1 MGESSILWLRVAACL
16 YFVGLIDAIATILR
30 RRETFF
36 RLSAGTFGLGA
47 LFHLVSLVEQGLATN
62 HFPTS
67 DILENLSFC
76 GLIVAAAFVAIR
88 WRYKDEA
95 ASLSVFIFP
104 LVFLMTF
111 MAALRSPISSSPVPS
126 WSSDTIRGTWL
137 VVHIVAE
144 LIGYAALLFTSIGSV
159 LYLIQER
166 QLKRKVVPS
175 IYRVLPALGTLD
187 DLILKSLSAG
197 FVFITAGLIIAIVWA
212 FIEHG
217 TRWIGNS
224 SITFSFVTWGV
235 YLALVFFRVSAG
247 WRGRKAAILSLV
259 ALAFCAIT
267 LAAHAGLQNRL
278 L

>member
-1 MGESSILWLRVAACL
+1 MGESTSILWLRVAACL
-16 YFVGLIDAIATILR
+16 YCFGLIEAIATILR

-36 RLSAGTFGLGA
+36 RLAAGLFSVGVM
-47 LFHLVSLVEQGLATN
+47 FHLVSLVEEVLST
-62 HFPTS
+62 HRFPAA
-67 DILENLSFC
+67 DILESLSFC
-76 GLIVAAAFVAIR
+76 GLVVAITFVAIR

-111 MAALRSPISSSPVPS
+111 MAALRDPVSS
-126 WSSDTIRGTWL
+126 WSSDTVRGAWL
-137 VVHIVAE
+137 VIHIVAE
-144 LIGYAALLFTSIGSV
+144 LIGYAALLFTSIGSL

-166 QLKRKVVPS
+166 QLKRKAIPS
-175 IYRVLPALGTLD
+175 IYRVLPPLGILD
-187 DLILKSLSAG
+187 DLILKSLSTG
-197 FVFITAGLIIAIVWA
+197 FVCITIGLIIAIVWA

-224 SITFSFVTWGV
+224 SITLSFVTWGV

-259 ALAFCAIT
+259 VLAFCVIT
-267 LAAHAGLQNRL
+267 FAAHAGLQDRL

>member
-16 YFVGLIDAIATILR
+16 YFLGFVESLVTIIR
-30 RRETFF
+30 RRGSFF
-36 RLSAGTFGLGA
+36 RFAAGAFTLGA
-47 LFHLVSLVEQGLATN
+47 IFHLVSLVDEGISMQ
-62 HFPTS
+62 HFLST
-67 DILENLSFC
+67 DIFQSMSFC
-76 GLIVAAAFVAIR
+76 GLIVAATFLGIR

-95 ASLSVFIFP
+95 PSLSIFIFP

-111 MAALRSPISSSPVPS
+111 MAALRNPVTT
-126 WSSDTIRGTWL
+126 WSSDTARSTWL
-137 VVHIVAE
+137 VIHIVAE
-144 LIGYAALLFTSIGSV
+144 LLGYAALLFTSVCSV
-159 LYLIQER
+159 LYLLQER

-175 IYRVLPALGTLD
+175 IYRVLPPLGTLD

-197 FVFITAGLIIAIVWA
+197 FVFMTTGVIIAIVWA

-224 SITFSFVTWGV
+224 SITLSFVTWGV
-235 YLALVFFRVSAG
+235 CLALVFFRISAG

-259 ALAFCAIT
+259 ALTFCAIT
-267 LAAHAGLQNRL
+267 WAAHAGLQNRL

>member
-1 MGESSILWLRVAACL
+1 MAESSILWLRVAACL
-16 YFVGLIDAIATILR
+16 YFLGLVDAIVTILR

-36 RLSAGTFGLGA
+36 RFAAGAFGIGA
-47 LFHLVSLVEQGLATN
+47 MFHLVSLVEQGLAMN
-62 HFPTS
+62 HFPAT
-67 DILENLSFC
+67 DILETMSFC
-76 GLIVAAAFVAIR
+76 GWIVAATFLAIR
-88 WRYKDEA
+88 WRFSDEA

-111 MAALRSPISSSPVPS
+111 MAALRSPVAT
-126 WSSDTIRGTWL
+126 WSSETARGTWL
-137 VVHIVAE
+137 IIHIVAE
-144 LIGYAALLFTSIGSV
+144 LLGYAALLFTSIGSV

-166 QLKRKVVPS
+166 QLKRKVIPS
-175 IYRVLPALGTLD
+175 VYRMLPPLGMLD
-187 DLILKSLSAG
+187 DMILKSLSAG
-197 FVFITAGLIIAIVWA
+197 FLFITIGVIIAIVWA

-224 SITFSFVTWGV
+224 SITLSFVTWGV

-267 LAAHAGLQNRL
+267 WAAHAGLQNRL